1 MHCTYDLAKMDVID
15 TLLGVSMV
23 VLSNIIL
30 ILWARVTLKVSQ
42 MEDIK
47 LKVEPIELRDISVEN
62 LGKTD

>member
-1 MHCTYDLAKMDVID
+1 MDVID
-15 TLLGVSMV
+15 TLLGASMV
-23 VLSNIIL
+23 VLSSIIL

-42 MEDIK
+42 MEDMQ